1 MSETEHPQFAP
12 PPEDEIIPAHEK
24 DLDSDGDSV
33 LSDVDE
39 DVFNEFD
46 EKVIGTEH
54 VIPID
59 EETVHAIGK
68 HKIKRT
74 GGETASTGKKKEKR
88 RRDIAKRRRDD
99 DEDDAGPSIRRAAPE
114 VELTPAEKARK
125 ELDDKIN
132 AALKGPKKKKKK
144 DDVDLEVF
152 NDDLILTLKERM
164 REAAEA
170 DQNAIRNGSPAVH
183 KLAMLEEV
191 RDVLQRPNLMATA
204 MDNNFLEAIK
214 WWLEPLPNKALPAYS
229 IQKLMFE
236 IMGKIKMT
244 TDYLRESGVGKVV
257 MFYTKDKR
265 PQLHIKR
272 EADRLI
278 GEWSRPILGRS
289 DDYHSREIPVAG
301 RDHGFAPRPRQ
312 RPDEEEHNPLAPPQR
327 NQNRTRVP
335 QAMPRS
341 YEIAPQNRVV
351 SGPNPY
357 AKQMGSAGD
366 DMIRRMKA
374 KRQAQNKGKKSGMI
388 IG

>member
-1 MSETEHPQFAP
+1 
-12 PPEDEIIPAHEK
+12 
-24 DLDSDGDSV
+24 
-33 LSDVDE
+33 
-39 DVFNEFD
+39 
-46 EKVIGTEH
+46 
-54 VIPID
+54 
-59 EETVHAIGK
+59 
-68 HKIKRT
+68 
-74 GGETASTGKKKEKR
+74 
-88 RRDIAKRRRDD
+88 
-99 DEDDAGPSIRRAAPE
+99 
-114 VELTPAEKARK
+114 
-125 ELDDKIN
+125 
-132 AALKGPKKKKKK
+132 
-144 DDVDLEVF
+144 
-152 NDDLILTLKERM
+152 M

-301 RDHGFAPRPRQ
+301 REYVRPIFQLPLIIVADPHSAMVLLHVPANVLMRKNTTPSPLPSAIRIALVCLRLCHDPMRLLRRTELCQAPIHMQSRWVR
-312 RPDEEEHNPLAPPQR
+312 
-327 NQNRTRVP
+327 RV
-335 QAMPRS
+335 MT
-341 YEIAPQNRVV
+341 
-351 SGPNPY
+351 
-357 AKQMGSAGD
+357 
-366 DMIRRMKA
+366 
-374 KRQAQNKGKKSGMI
+374 
-388 IG
+388 